1 MPPSPTTLM
10 KSSMME
16 NGWLDVVMFFWKLC
30 LVPPPNPPD
39 TFENDMTQTNARK
52 TPTTSSSPSVKRT
65 SASPAPSNG
74 TSSDGTAASGE
85 FSSSSSASW
94 IPPLCPPPPAPPPA
108 PLPARHYPSCF
119 TPPHLPAFL
128 YLCLKLTL
136 SCTPAGQPILS
147 SKSDRTLRYPKWPT
161 FVGYLIFCIFLNSL
175 YE

>member
-1 MPPSPTTLM
+1 MAGCCDVFLKTL
-10 KSSMME
+10 S
-16 NGWLDVVMFFWKLC
+16 G
-30 LVPPPNPPD
+30 PPPNPPD

-65 SASPAPSNG
+65 SASPAPSDG

-94 IPPLCPPPPAPPPA
+94 IPPLCPPPAPPPA